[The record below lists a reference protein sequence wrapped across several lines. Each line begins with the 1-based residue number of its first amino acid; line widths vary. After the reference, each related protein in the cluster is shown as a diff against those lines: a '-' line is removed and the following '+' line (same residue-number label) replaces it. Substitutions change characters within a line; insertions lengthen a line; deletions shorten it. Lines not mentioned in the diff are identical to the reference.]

1 MQVWQLII
9 PIKEN
14 TLTPIGWSPT
24 GSSRRIPNTVQLFLL
39 RTSCDQ
45 FCLLILSHA
54 TQQPRSCSDISA
66 AQCLV
71 QLVFCNSGIAIV
83 CIVISQQKKRHD
95 LLLHEQVDVLNSVK
109 ELKVQKLVTQKHKI
123 FKSQV
128 SRILKRKAA
137 ILKDWEENENRDR
150 KWKRQSNVADIG
162 EALFMWFKHRRAQ
175 KVLIDGNLL
184 KAKANKLAKELGLE
198 SFEASSGFLFHWK
211 VRHNLVYKNLCGE
224 KADSDKTFA
233 DSWTEEVLPGLV
245 AEYPPNCIYNCDKT
259 GLYYHSLPDGTYV
272 SKREKVSGGKKT
284 KEHLT
289 SLLCP
294 KQTGSHK
301 VKPLMIGKSKNPRC
315 FKNVRT
321 FPTDYKNSANAWMT
335 QRIFEKWLHSFNN
348 TMKERNKKVL
358 LLMDNAT
365 CHDVTLHL
373 SHVKIEFLPPNTTSI
388 IQPLDQGIIH
398 STKRHYKKHF
408 LHRLVSVSD
417 SNDENMVSKFVKSF
431 SVLDAMHL
439 VNVAWKSVTST
450 CITNCFIKCGYVS
463 TNENSDPSEVE
474 EADEGI
480 PYGLSKGEFDIFV
493 SADDELEICGEM
505 SDTEIVSSLKT
516 SVTKDTDVKED
527 ERELEVPKV
536 GEVDSALCTLR
547 RFMESKDTGTDI
559 FDDFY
564 VLEGKLWRL
573 MTSALHQKKITDF
586 FTS

>member
-1 MQVWQLII
+1 
-9 PIKEN
+9 
-14 TLTPIGWSPT
+14 
-24 GSSRRIPNTVQLFLL
+24 
-39 RTSCDQ
+39 
-45 FCLLILSHA
+45 
-54 TQQPRSCSDISA
+54 
-66 AQCLV
+66 
-71 QLVFCNSGIAIV
+71 
-83 CIVISQQKKRHD
+83 IVISQQKKRHD

-245 AEYPPNCIYNCDKT
+245 AEYPPNCIYN
-259 GLYYHSLPDGTYV
+259 S
-272 SKREKVSGGKKT
+272 
-284 KEHLT
+284 
-289 SLLCP
+289 
-294 KQTGSHK
+294 
-301 VKPLMIGKSKNPRC
+301 
-315 FKNVRT
+315 
-321 FPTDYKNSANAWMT
+321 

-493 SADDELEICGEM
+493 SADDELEICGE
-505 SDTEIVSSLKT
+505 IT

-573 MTSALHQKKITDF
+573 MTS
-586 FTS
+586 